1 VKGKTIA
8 IFIPAWNEERSIGSV
23 VLGAKKYG
31 QVLVI
36 DDGSNDR
43 TAEIAKAAGAEVIT
57 HQSNGGYGA
66 ALKTALSS
74 AKKTSADAF
83 VFIDADFQHDPDEIP
98 LVAAPVLQ
106 GRADVCLGSRFLGKT
121 IGAPEYRTAGVKAL
135 NRLSGIHAAMGGK
148 ETDDNSFDFQ
158 CGFRAFSK
166 KAIGKVNVEEDGY
179 EACAE
184 IIVSAL
190 RAGLKVAEVPV
201 TIRYY
206 GEGNGK
212 NPMVHGVGLLGYVV
226 NAIAKKKPLV
236 VFGLGGVLLLAVS
249 ALLGIFVVRT
259 FYGTGVLALGSA
271 LLTVFAGI
279 AGFVFILIGINLY
292 TLQALLERREK

>member
-1 VKGKTIA
+1 MKGKKIA
-8 IFIPAWNEERSIGSV
+8 IFIPAFNEERSIGSV

-31 QVLVI
+31 RVFVI
-36 DDGSNDR
+36 DDGSKDR
-43 TAEIAKAAGAEVIT
+43 TAEIAKAAGAEVIPR
-57 HQSNGGYGA
+57 QSNGGYGA

-83 VFIDADFQHDPDEIP
+83 VFLDADFQHDPDEI
-98 LVAAPVLQ
+98 LVVAAPVLQ
-106 GRADVCLGSRFLGKT
+106 GRADVCLGSRFLGRT
-121 IGAPEYRTAGVKAL
+121 IGAPEYRTAGVRAL
-135 NRLSGIHAAMGGK
+135 NHLSKIHAEKTGAQNG
-148 ETDDNSFDFQ
+148 SLDFQ

-166 KAIGKVNVEEDGY
+166 KVIGNVDVEENGY

-212 NPMVHGVGLLGYVV
+212 NPMVHGAGLLGYVV

-236 VFGLGGVLLLAVS
+236 VFGLGGVLLLAIS

-279 AGFVFILIGINLY
+279 AGFVLILIGINLY